1 MEGYQAVRKISE
13 GRFGTV
19 SEAISLATGQR
30 VAIKRVWA
38 RKLMPGLDYDPWAR
52 SAEREIEVL
61 GRVQHEHIIQL
72 LDHHVALGAVNTA
85 LVYPLMAWD
94 LATVLER
101 KRPFD
106 ESVAKVA
113 MRMLLLGVAHLHK
126 CSVMHRD
133 LKPANI
139 LVEGGTGVLKI
150 ADFGS
155 SRVVSGMCWDENS
168 ASDAGTSDGS
178 MTRDVCTRWFKS
190 PEMLFGSLEYDAAV
204 DLWAAGCLFGEL
216 LSPKGKPLFPG
227 GADLE
232 QICLIFQTLGTPN
245 VQDWPEV
252 RRLPDYRKVEF
263 VPRDPKP
270 LDWEGQ
276 RSPQAMRLLYGL
288 LRLNPARR
296 LRAHAA
302 LAERCFAEAPAVA
315 EPRALVEDLVEDERP
330 CRGEPDDSEGSEGSF
345 EGGSVLGLDS
355 GGSSLGGFGDAV
367 GGRDPEAFA
376 VETTTCGLWDSSAG
390 PLDCEPVGPPV
401 GCGEP
406 DPVPAPRRN
415 RTPSPPRC
423 GAHRL
428 KADVLQAYD
437 RGGGDSGPASPADP
451 MAAPSPGLAP
461 APPRRSQTPLPTRVA
476 GGHRLKARR

>member
-52 SAEREIEVL
+52 SAEREIEV
-61 GRVQHEHIIQL
+61 
-72 LDHHVALGAVNTA
+72 
-85 LVYPLMAWD
+85 YPLMAWD
-94 LATVLER
+94 LATVLEL

-139 LVEGGTGVLKI
+139 LVEGSTGVLKI

-155 SRVVSGMCWDENS
+155 SRVVSGMCWDEGS
-168 ASDAGTSDGS
+168 ASDTGTSDGS

-276 RSPQAMRLLYGL
+276 RSPQAVRLLYGL
-288 LRLNPARR
+288 LRLNPACR

-315 EPRALVEDLVEDERP
+315 DPRALVEDLVEDERP

-367 GGRDPEAFA
+367 GGRDPE
-376 VETTTCGLWDSSAG
+376 DSAAG
-390 PLDCEPVGPPV
+390 PLDCEPAGPPV

-461 APPRRSQTPLPTRVA
+461 APPPRSQTPSPTRVA